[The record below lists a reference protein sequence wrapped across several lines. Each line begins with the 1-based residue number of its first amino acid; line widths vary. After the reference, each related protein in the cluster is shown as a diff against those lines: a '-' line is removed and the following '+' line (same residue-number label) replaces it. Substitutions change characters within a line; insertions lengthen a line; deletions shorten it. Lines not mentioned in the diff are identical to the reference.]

1 MASSG
6 VLVFAVLIT
15 AVLTAVI
22 TRPVLRRL
30 PEPPAGPAT
39 DDKINYRELAEI
51 RFELATVALSLAA
64 ATVAWACLPVAVQG
78 PWTVLAVIGVL
89 LAAID
94 AVTTWL
100 PLRLTRIGWL
110 AMALACAALPLTADL
125 TALLRAA
132 AGAAIAGLGYLV
144 LWWSSRGAIGFG
156 DVRFAPLLGAAAGA
170 ASWSVLLWALVAGSL
185 AGGLWGLVR
194 LARRRPGAFAYG
206 PPMLLGC
213 YLAAAVSALG

>member
-6 VLVFAVLIT
+6 TLVIAVLIT
-15 AVLTAVI
+15 AVLTATI
-22 TRPVLRRL
+22 TRPVLHRL
-30 PEPPAGPAT
+30 PEPSGPDAT
-39 DDKINYRELAEI
+39 DKINYGSLAEI

-64 ATVAWACLPVAVQG
+64 ATVAWACLPVAVQA

-110 AMALACAALPLTADL
+110 AMALACATLPFTADL
-125 TALLRAA
+125 NALVRAA
-132 AGAAIAGLGYLV
+132 AGAAIAGFAYLL
-144 LWWSSRGAIGFG
+144 LWWVSRGAIGFG

-170 ASWSVLLWALVAGSL
+170 VSWPVLLWALLAGSL
-185 AGGLWGLVR
+185 AGGVWGLVR
-194 LARRRPGAFAYG
+194 LVRRRPGPFAYA

-213 YLAAAVSALG
+213 YLAVAVSALG